1 MTTKNL
7 PKIFFTAAIVSFVI
21 GSSGLGDDWM
31 LYVGRPVGAIL
42 FVLFMIFQ
50 FLQKEVALYDE
61 EQQAKLASLKR
72 LSRTSEQR
80 PSPTSAAPHKLVAHS
95 AA

>member
-1 MTTKNL
+1 MTTKNRIL
-7 PKIFFTAAIVSFVI
+7 LAAAIISFVI
-21 GSSGLGDDWM
+21 GSSGLGDNWM
-31 LYVGRPVGAIL
+31 LYIGRPVGAIL
-42 FVLFMIFQ
+42 FIVFMISR

-72 LSRTSEQR
+72 TSKISTQR
-80 PSPTSAAPHKLVAHS
+80 PSPAPTAQPKLVAHS